1 MTGRGQKVIARSTA
15 PKYLVFLQS
24 ILQQF
29 QALPNAHGLSQRM
42 HYGSSLDRATYGMQ
56 AHGRLHDTDWASRRG
71 YLQSETGAGTPSA
84 GPEPRMTCLVPL
96 RHLFTT
102 HLVVIGLL
110 TLSGCGQEPLPI
122 TPVPQDLAPAWH
134 PQGQQIALQHEG
146 TDETSGVYL
155 ARIGTTERQ
164 LLLAGAVTPD
174 WSPDGT
180 QLVVGAGSQVLRVV
194 VSTGQATPISSAEA
208 FSSFPSWSPNGRW
221 VAFSSNGGD
230 SHAPPD
236 LWLANVESNT
246 PPQRV
251 PLAGPPRNEMFEK
264 DWSPS
269 SDRLVV
275 SVAGSPQR
283 LFVTDTSGRDTAYI
297 TSATVNARMPTWQ
310 PQGEWIAY
318 VRTQGDYGSLWL
330 IRPNG
335 AEDHFLVPLAAYPS
349 WSPDGQRLA
358 FSRPSDS
365 STAIWSVNLDGS
377 DPQQLTFP

>member
-1 MTGRGQKVIARSTA
+1 
-15 PKYLVFLQS
+15 
-24 ILQQF
+24 
-29 QALPNAHGLSQRM
+29 
-42 HYGSSLDRATYGMQ
+42 
-56 AHGRLHDTDWASRRG
+56 
-71 YLQSETGAGTPSA
+71 
-84 GPEPRMTCLVPL
+84 
-96 RHLFTT
+96 
-102 HLVVIGLL
+102 
-110 TLSGCGQEPLPI
+110 
-122 TPVPQDLAPAWH
+122 
-134 PQGQQIALQHEG
+134 
-146 TDETSGVYL
+146 
-155 ARIGTTERQ
+155 
-164 LLLAGAVTPD
+164 
-174 WSPDGT
+174 
-180 QLVVGAGSQVLRVV
+180 
-194 VSTGQATPISSAEA
+194 
-208 FSSFPSWSPNGRW
+208 
-221 VAFSSNGGD
+221 
-230 SHAPPD
+230 
-236 LWLANVESNT
+236 
-246 PPQRV
+246 
-251 PLAGPPRNEMFEK
+251 MFEK